1 MIRIVTDTDSNL
13 PESIRDDYNIPL
25 VPIHII
31 YGDQSFKEYEEIG
44 VEDSYARMKSG
55 ALPTTSQPSAGE
67 FKAVYDRVLAEDPAA
82 TILSVHIS
90 AAMSGT
96 YDSAKTAADMLPD
109 ADIRIFDT
117 RTASLGQGLMV
128 REAAQMARDDQDADA
143 ILARLEIMRENAGA
157 FFLVKTLD
165 HLMRGGRIGRAS
177 GLVGTMLSIK
187 PVLTLKDGAVDQHSR
202 FRTWKKAL
210 TGMADLVINEV
221 QNGPEGNLHLS
232 VAHILNEN
240 DAQTLADQL
249 QAVLEPDVF
258 MMELIGPG
266 IGVHLGTGTLGVCWS
281 VVP

>member
-13 PESIRDDYNIPL
+13 PDSIRDEYHIPM

-31 YGDQSFKEYEEIG
+31 YGDQSFKEYEEIS

-55 ALPTTSQPSAGE
+55 GLPTTSQPSAGE
-67 FKAVYDRVLAEDPAA
+67 FKAVYDRVLAEEPGA
-82 TILSVHIS
+82 TILSIHIS

-117 RTASLGQGLMV
+117 MTASLGQGLMV
-128 REAAQMARDDQDADA
+128 YEAAKMARDGQDADA
-143 ILARLEIMRENAGA
+143 ILARLEVMRENAGA
-157 FFLVKTLD
+157 FFLVKSLD
-165 HLMRGGRIGRAS
+165 HLIRGGRIGRAS
-177 GLVGTMLSIK
+177 GLMGTMLSIK
-187 PVLTLKDGAVDQHSR
+187 PVLTLTDGAVDQHSR

-210 TGMADLVINEV
+210 TGMADLVQQEI
-221 QNGPEGNLHLS
+221 QNGPQGKLHLS
-232 VAHILNEN
+232 VAHILNE
-240 DAQTLADQL
+240 DEATALANQL
-249 QAVLEPDVF
+249 QETLNPNVF